1 MPPNSR
7 RLVEEGAAIISFK
20 LVRNGAFQVIRF
32 YHEALSACLARL
44 IGINTFVNY
53 NITSIFIV

>member
-20 LVRNGAFQVIRF
+20 LVRDGVFQVRQ
-32 YHEALSACLARL
+32 
-44 IGINTFVNY
+44 GDG
-53 NITSIFIV
+53 